1 MRISVVL
8 ILLFV
13 FAGSA
18 QAETRYIVDQAK
30 FPMRA
35 GQSTAHKIVR
45 LLPSGA
51 AVELLEQSK
60 DGYSHIRTAGGK
72 EGWILSRYLMKVP
85 AARDR
90 LEKFEQELSQLGTL
104 KKQKVQAE
112 RGNRRLNSENSKL
125 VKELALL
132 KKTAAAAAEMIAE
145 NKSLKSDA
153 EASKKALE
161 EFRHETD
168 DITNSAHQRWFMLGG
183 GAILIGVLLGLIL
196 PYVRLRRKKRWGG
209 Y

>member
-1 MRISVVL
+1 MRIAVVL
-8 ILLFV
+8 FLLFA
-13 FAGSA
+13 FAGGA

-35 GQSTAHKIVR
+35 GQSTGHKIVR

-51 AVELLEQSK
+51 AVELLGQSAE
-60 DGYSHIRTAGGK
+60 GYSHIRSSDGK

-90 LEKFEQELSQLGTL
+90 LEQFEKELSQLGEL
-104 KKQKVQAE
+104 KKQKVLAE
-112 RGNRRLNSENSKL
+112 RERNRLQSENSNL

-132 KKTAAAAAEMIAE
+132 KETAAEAAEMIAE
-145 NKSLKSDA
+145 NRLLKSEA
-153 EASKKALE
+153 EASKKELL
-161 EFRHETD
+161 EFRQETD
-168 DITNSAHQRWFMLGG
+168 DITSSAHQRWFMLGG
-183 GAILIGVLLGLIL
+183 GAILIGVLLGLLL
-196 PYVRLRRKKRWGG
+196 PYVRLRKKKRWGG

>member
-13 FAGSA
+13 FVGSA

-30 FPMRA
+30 FQMRS
-35 GQSTAHKIVR
+35 GQSTGHKIVR

-51 AVELLEQSK
+51 AVELLGQSAE
-60 DGYSHIRTAGGK
+60 GYSHIRSSDGK

-90 LEKFEQELSQLGTL
+90 LEQFEKELSQLGEL
-104 KKQKVQAE
+104 KKQKVLAE
-112 RGNRRLNSENSKL
+112 RERNRLQSENNSL

-145 NKSLKSDA
+145 NKLLKSEA
-153 EASKKALE
+153 EASKKELQ
-161 EFRHETD
+161 EFRQETD
-168 DITNSAHQRWFMLGG
+168 DITSSAHQRWFMLGG
-183 GAILIGVLLGLIL
+183 GAILLGVLLGLLL
-196 PYVRLRRKKRWGG
+196 PYVRLRKKKRWGG

>member
-13 FAGSA
+13 FVGSA

-30 FPMRA
+30 FQMRS
-35 GQSTAHKIVR
+35 GQSTGHKIVR

-51 AVELLEQSK
+51 AVELLGQSAE
-60 DGYSHIRTAGGK
+60 GYSHIRSSDGK

-90 LEKFEQELSQLGTL
+90 LEQFEKELSQLGDL
-104 KKQKVQAE
+104 KKQKVLAE
-112 RGNRRLNSENSKL
+112 RERNRLQSENNSL

-145 NKSLKSDA
+145 NKLLKSEA
-153 EASKKALE
+153 EASKKELQ
-161 EFRHETD
+161 EFRQETD
-168 DITNSAHQRWFMLGG
+168 DITSSAHQRWFMLGG
-183 GAILIGVLLGLIL
+183 GAILLGVLLGLLL
-196 PYVRLRRKKRWGG
+196 PYVRLRKKKRWGG